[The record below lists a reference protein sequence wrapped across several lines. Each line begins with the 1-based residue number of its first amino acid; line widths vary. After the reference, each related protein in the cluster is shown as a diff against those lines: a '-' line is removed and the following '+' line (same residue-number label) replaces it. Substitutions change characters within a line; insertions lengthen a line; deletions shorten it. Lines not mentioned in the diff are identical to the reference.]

1 MKAFT
6 KVVLSLHVACFTLCV
21 EAFAQTAPATEPA
34 GDAMQL
40 AREMEEHGHELEARF
55 YYGKALMHDAR
66 NQAALSAIG
75 LLEVRMGEIESAR
88 VHLERLQ
95 RVCAD
100 CTETA
105 RLARALAR
113 SPQVGHAESPQERRE

>member
-55 YYGKALMHDAR
+55 YYGKVLMQDAR
-66 NQAALSAIG
+66 DKAALSAIG
-75 LLEVRMGEIESAR
+75 LLEVRMGETESAR

-105 RLARALAR
+105 RLAQALAGT
-113 SPQVGHAESPQERRE
+113 SQVGRADSAREQPE